1 MDNGEKNTYVKKQLT
16 AALLELLETKE
27 LRDIP
32 VSEIADA
39 AGVHRVSF
47 YRNFESKE
55 DILCAYI
62 RQLFHGWMEEHGKWD
77 GVPLSELIRAVFTHL
92 ESNRDFYS
100 LLHERGLIYLL
111 KDAILSLCNFEPQ
124 GEAAAAYASAFA
136 AYSLY
141 GWIEVWF
148 QRGMRESAE
157 EMAIL
162 FRRAE
167 KT

>member
-1 MDNGEKNTYVKKQLT
+1 MDNTEKNTYVKERLT
-16 AALLELLETKE
+16 AALLELLKTKE

-55 DILCAYI
+55 DILRAHI
-62 RQLFHGWMEEHGKWD
+62 QRLFRGWAEERDDWD
-77 GVPLSELIRAVFTHL
+77 GAPLRELILAVFTHL
-92 ESNRDFYS
+92 ETRRELYG
-100 LLHERGLIYLL
+100 LLNERGLVYLL
-111 KDAILSLCNFEPQ
+111 KDAILSLFHFDPQ
-124 GEAAAAYASAFA
+124 GEAAAAYASVFA

-157 EMAIL
+157 EMACL
-162 FRRAE
+162 FWHL
-167 KT
+167 